1 MMKKI
6 KTAGILFCLSAVIL
20 IISAAAGSFLL
31 KDGQKTAEQKIVQL
45 PDPRPDS
52 PTSVEKALSQRQSV
66 RSYLKQAL
74 PLKEISQLI
83 WAAQG
88 ITRKTENLPNRW
100 NPKYEWQGGYR
111 TAPSAGALYPLELYL
126 VAGDVEGLETGV
138 YKYLPKNHSLMKIMD
153 GDRRNDICNVALR
166 QPSVREAAALII
178 LTAVYERT
186 SYKYGERAERYVHME
201 AGAAAENVYL
211 QGVSLGIGT
220 VIVGAFQDEGLKTVL
235 KLPAEESPLIILPL
249 GKMEHK

>member
-1 MMKKI
+1 MRLIKSAGVLVLLLSVFMVIGSLAEAPGVEVVRQASEPKI
-6 KTAGILFCLSAVIL
+6 IK
-20 IISAAAGSFLL
+20 
-31 KDGQKTAEQKIVQL
+31 L
-45 PDPRPDS
+45 PEPLYAS
-52 PTSVEKALSQRQSV
+52 STSVEKAISQRQSV
-66 RSYLKQAL
+66 RSFGKQSL
-74 PLKEISQLI
+74 SLKEISQLI

-126 VAGDVEGLETGV
+126 AAGKVEGLESGV
-138 YKYLPKNHSLMKIMD
+138 YKYLPRNHSLMKVMD
-153 GDRRNDICNVALR
+153 GDRRTDIYNVALK
-166 QPSVREAAALII
+166 QPSIQEAAALII

-186 SYKYGERAERYVHME
+186 SYKYGERAPRYVHME

-220 VIVGAFQDEGLKTVL
+220 VIIGAFQDEDLKKVL
-235 KLPAEESPLIILPL
+235 NLPADENPLIILPL
-249 GKMEHK
+249 GKMEKK